1 MRGDLEELLTRAETR
16 AVAEVDGHL
25 SIFRF
30 TNGWKVMFG
39 TPNLRDGDEAS
50 AEVSRLPSFPTL
62 EEALQ
67 ALLAREE
74 S

>member
-30 TNGWKVMFG
+30 TNRLEGNVWNTK
-39 TPNLRDGDEAS
+39 P
-50 AEVSRLPSFPTL
+50 SRW
-62 EEALQ
+62 
-67 ALLAREE
+67 
-74 S
+74 